1 MIWVR
6 WRILANR
13 MSRRGKMN
21 SVLFALLLLL
31 GAVLSVGVFFA
42 TLLIGLEELP
52 EADPMEVWG
61 VWVGLAVAFL
71 LFWMIGLMT
80 ELSRSDSLSI
90 KNLLHLPVSLGWVFL
105 NNYLSS
111 FVSLSVAFFLPAMLG
126 LALAMTMTFGAY
138 MLMCFPLVLGFFL
151 LITALTYHLRGW
163 LARLMEDK
171 RKGKN
176 IVMGITF
183 GFVLLVQIPNF
194 INMATSDRDVAGRV
208 KKYELQTKARME
220 GPEQEQAKAE
230 LEAFLQAEEAEE
242 LVLERRVTLA
252 TQVIPFGWLPYGML
266 ALHEKR
272 MLPASLSILGFYL
285 LAGLSLRRSY
295 RTTVRGIVEGEGHG
309 SGIANPAKA
318 LKSKNAKSK
327 PRGILLVERDLPWMS
342 SQVSGITFANLRS
355 LLRAPETKM
364 MMLGPIIMFAFM
376 GMMLAKK
383 DNADEMMYWFPGMS
397 LGAISMGMISVNQ
410 LLQNQ
415 FGLDRAGF
423 RAFVLSPVSRDR
435 ILLAKNLTLAPFGI
449 GIGTLALCGLQYFA
463 PADANHF
470 FGALLQ
476 VFSAF
481 LLLCLLG
488 NLLSIYAPIRMR
500 EISTKAV
507 KPKFSTFVLQFLTL
521 VFVPLTL
528 SPLLLPWGVE
538 FLLSR
543 MDMDSGI
550 PIFLLMHGFMLGL
563 VILLYR
569 WYIRQQGE
577 LLHHREQEILD
588 VLTRD

>member
-1 MIWVR
+1 MWVR

-21 SVLFALLLLL
+21 SVLFAVLVLL
-31 GAVLSVGVFFA
+31 GAMFSVGSFLA
-42 TLLIGLEELP
+42 TFLIGVVELP
-52 EADPMEVWG
+52 EAESMEIWG
-61 VWVGLAVAFL
+61 VWVGLSIAFL

-90 KNLLHLPVSLGWVFL
+90 KNLLHLPVSLGWVFI

-111 FVSLSVAFFLPAMLG
+111 FVSLSIAFFLPAMLG
-126 LALAMTMTFGAY
+126 LALAMTKTFGAI
-138 MLMCFPLVLGFFL
+138 MLLCFPLVLGFFL
-151 LITALTYHLRGW
+151 LVTALTYHLRGW

-194 INMATSDRDVAGRV
+194 INMATSGDQLDGRIE
-208 KKYELQTKARME
+208 KYSLQSKARME
-220 GPEQEQAKAE
+220 GPDQEQAIAE
-230 LEAFLQAEEAEE
+230 LEAFLKVEEAEA
-242 LVLERRVTLA
+242 LVLERRLILT
-252 TQVIPFGWLPYGML
+252 TQVIPFGWLPYGMH

-272 MLPASLSILGFYL
+272 ILPITLCLLGFYL

-295 RTTVRGIVEGEGHG
+295 RTTMRGIVEGEGHG
-309 SGIANPAKA
+309 SGIAAGSKAGKAKKV
-318 LKSKNAKSK
+318 KSMAQ
-327 PRGILLVERDLPWMS
+327 GIPLVERNLPWMS
-342 SQVSGITFANLRS
+342 DEVSGITFANLRS

-383 DNADEMMYWFPGMS
+383 EDTESYAALFPAMS

-423 RAFVLSPVSRDR
+423 RAFVLSPVPRAR
-435 ILLAKNLTLAPFGI
+435 ILIAKNLTLAPFGLGI
-449 GIGTLALCGLQYFA
+449 GILALCGFQFFA

-470 FGALLQ
+470 FGAFLQ

-481 LLLCLLG
+481 MLLCLLG
-488 NLLSIYAPIRMR
+488 NTLSIYAPIRMR
-500 EISTKAV
+500 EMGTKAV

-528 SPLLLPWGVE
+528 APLLLPWGVE
-538 FLLSR
+538 YLLQR
-543 MDMDSGI
+543 MGWASGL
-550 PIFLLMHGFMLGL
+550 PVYLLLHGFMLCI
-563 VILLYR
+563 VFLLYR
-569 WYIRQQGE
+569 WFIRQQGE
-577 LLHHREQEILD
+577 ILQGREQEILD